1 MSLYPKWLLALAG
14 VNLLSI
20 LYSVFFL
27 FGGYYLLG
35 FREDALVFNGLSY
48 LTTQL
53 FWIWP
58 CGAFFLS
65 LLAHDRD
72 HLWLSVITA
81 LSGIACMVGAICYL
95 AGGGGGLV

>member
-14 VNLLSI
+14 CNLLSI

-27 FGGYYLLG
+27 FGGFYLLG
-35 FREDALVFNGLSY
+35 YEKGAFIYNGLSY

-53 FWIWP
+53 FWIIP

-65 LLAHDRD
+65 LLAHDRQRV
-72 HLWLSVITA
+72 WLSVVIA
-81 LSGIACMVGAICYL
+81 LAGIACMVGAICYL
-95 AGGGGGLV
+95 VSGGGSIV